1 MTAAS
6 VTWSLEL
13 SVPVEE
19 PAAHPVPPQLAV
31 LGPAG
36 GGGAVLQPA
45 VDDTDQAQV
54 PGGHLPHQPRQGGE
68 ALGRPVSTEDS
79 SVRRER
85 SSCWGRRVEDSTAAS
100 GGSSGGST
108 ILDSLQTRHTNIG
121 RMDRINC

>member
-1 MTAAS
+1 M
-6 VTWSLEL
+6 L
-13 SVPVEE
+13 VEE

-54 PGGHLPHQPRQGGE
+54 PGGHLFHQPRQGE
-68 ALGRPVSTEDS
+68 ALGRPVSTEHS
-79 SVRRER
+79 SVKSER

-121 RMDRINC
+121 RMDRSNC

>member
-6 VTWSLEL
+6 VTWRLEL
-13 SVPVEE
+13 SVLVEE

-45 VDDTDQAQV
+45 VDHTDQAQV
-54 PGGHLPHQPRQGGE
+54 PEGHLPHQPHQGE

-121 RMDRINC
+121 RMDRSNC